1 MEWVII
7 IFYIIILAGIGLL
20 LACSLYC
27 FDKRGSIILDF
38 INPEKPTEAEM
49 KLLKRYRRP
58 SEDSDEDDKSESG
71 SSLNNDSED
80 EISPTKK

>member
-1 MEWVII
+1 
-7 IFYIIILAGIGLL
+7 
-20 LACSLYC
+20 
-27 FDKRGSIILDF
+27 
-38 INPEKPTEAEM
+38 M

-58 SEDSDEDDKSESG
+58 SEDSEEDDKSESG